1 MDQAQKDFFYN
12 KNFTLKGRMFYPKI
26 TTPEP
31 NDRGQLKYGMMFAWS
46 IQGQEAITQ
55 QINAFL
61 VEAKQKFAPNIP
73 DLHFNIP
80 IKKWGVYQRQDG
92 KPSPAFLENCYWLNA
107 SSGEQFKPTVVDQ
120 NRQEVINPAE
130 IYSGRNV
137 LFNFSF
143 YMYSANGKNGISTN
157 IGAVMLMEGGDREAG
172 QGGVNLDQAFGSFQ
186 ADMGGAQAATP
197 QALPQNSVGQ
207 VAAAPVQSAPV
218 QGGFDPV
225 TGQPLAAAQ
234 PKGFDPL
241 TGQPIY

>member
-1 MDQAQKDFFYN
+1 MDQAQKDFFYS

-26 TTPEP
+26 VTPEP
-31 NDRGQLKYGMMFAWS
+31 NDRGQLKYGMMFAWP
-46 IQGQEAITQ
+46 IVGQEAITQ
-55 QINAFL
+55 QVNAFL
-61 VEAKQKFAPNIP
+61 IEAKEKFAPNVP
-73 DLHFNIP
+73 DAYFNIP

-92 KPSPAFLENCYWLNA
+92 KPSPAFLQDCYWLNA

-120 NRQEVINPAE
+120 NRQEVVNPAE

-143 YMYSANGKNGISTN
+143 YMYNANGKNGISTN
-157 IGAVMLMEGGDREAG
+157 IGAVMLLEGGDREAG

-186 ADMGGAQAATP
+186 ADMGGAQPAPLQQGGMAAPNT
-197 QALPQNSVGQ
+197 Q
-207 VAAAPVQSAPV
+207 VAQPV

-234 PKGFDPL
+234 PKGFDPV
-241 TGQPIY
+241 TGQPVY